1 MADLTPDSVSTVFLT
16 GGATR
21 MPSVRKSIA
30 AVVERA
36 GHFLPEDAPETLAQ
50 LIANFVR
57 AESEVSQ

>member
-1 MADLTPDSVSTVFLT
+1 
-16 GGATR
+16 
-21 MPSVRKSIA
+21 MPSVRKFI

-36 GHFLPEDAPETLAQ
+36 GHFLPEDAPEALAQ